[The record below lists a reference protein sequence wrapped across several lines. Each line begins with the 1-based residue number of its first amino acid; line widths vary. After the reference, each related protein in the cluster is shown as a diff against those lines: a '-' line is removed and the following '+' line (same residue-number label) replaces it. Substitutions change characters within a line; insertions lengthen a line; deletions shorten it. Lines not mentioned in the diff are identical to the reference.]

1 MNVIGNEHCWSNPV
15 RLVLVA
21 LCGLLFLGTAKA
33 ETATVLRVIDGDT
46 SLLEDGR
53 RVRYLGINAPEEGDP
68 HAREAKLANNSLV
81 GGREIRM
88 EFLRAR
94 EDSYGRILAY
104 VFVNDTLVNEALVR
118 QGHGHISFRV
128 GAKYG
133 ERFRQAQQK
142 ARAEGLGI
150 WEKAADRFI
159 EIVNVHADAE
169 GDDRRNLND
178 EYIVIENQSKNPI
191 DMTGWTIADASSGN
205 PYLFPNFTLPG
216 ETQLTLR
223 TGFGKNSEKEL
234 YWGSRRPIWNNKGDT
249 AFIRDAEGH
258 LISVYVYP

>member
-1 MNVIGNEHCWSNPV
+1 MNVIWNEHCWSNHF

-33 ETATVLRVIDGDT
+33 ETATVLQVIDGDT
-46 SLLEDGR
+46 CLLEDER
-53 RVRYLGINAPEEGDP
+53 RVRYLGINAPENGAP
-68 HAREAKLANNSLV
+68 HAWEATLANNILI

-104 VFVNDTLVNEALVR
+104 VFVDGTFVNEALVR
-118 QGHGHISFRV
+118 QGHAHIIFRV

-133 ERFRQAQQK
+133 ERLRQAQQK

-150 WEKAADRFI
+150 WEKSVDRFI

-169 GDDRRNLND
+169 GDDRQNLNG
-178 EYIVIENQSKNPI
+178 EFIVIENQSKNPI
-191 DMTGWTIADASSGN
+191 DMTGWTISDAYSGN

-216 ETQLTLR
+216 ETQLTIR
-223 TGFGKNSEKEL
+223 TGFGKNSEREL
-234 YWGSRRPIWNNKGDT
+234 FWGSRRPIWNNKGDT
-249 AFIRDAEGH
+249 AFVRDSEGH
-258 LISVYVYP
+258 LMSVYVYP

>member
-1 MNVIGNEHCWSNPV
+1 MNVIGSEHNWTNQF

-21 LCGLLFLGTAKA
+21 LWGLFFLGTANA
-33 ETATVLRVIDGDT
+33 ETATVLQVIDGDT
-46 SLLEDGR
+46 CLLEDGN

-94 EDSYGRILAY
+94 HDSYGRILAY

-118 QGHGHISFRV
+118 QGHAHIIFRV
-128 GAKYG
+128 GAKYS
-133 ERFRQAQQK
+133 ERLRQAQQK

-150 WEKAADRFI
+150 WEKSVDRFI

-191 DMTGWTIADASSGN
+191 DLTGWTITDASSRD

-234 YWGSRRPIWNNKGDT
+234 FWGSRRPIWNNKGDT
-249 AFIRDAEGH
+249 AFIRDAEGN

>member
-1 MNVIGNEHCWSNPV
+1 MNVIGNEHFWTNHC
-15 RLVLVA
+15 RLVLVV
-21 LCGLLFLGTAKA
+21 LCGLLLLGTAKA
-33 ETATVLRVIDGDT
+33 ETATVLQVVDGDT
-46 SLLEDGR
+46 CELENGDH
-53 RVRYLGINAPEEGDP
+53 VRYLGINAPEEGDP
-68 HAREAKLANNSLV
+68 HAWEATLANNILV

-94 EDSYGRILAY
+94 EDSYGRLLAY
-104 VFVNDTLVNEALVR
+104 VFVDDTFVNEALVR
-118 QGHGHISFRV
+118 QGHAHIIFRV
-128 GAKYG
+128 GAKYS
-133 ERFRQAQQK
+133 ERLRQAQQK

-150 WEKAADRFI
+150 WEKSVDRFI

-178 EYIVIENQSKNPI
+178 EYIVIENLSKNPI
-191 DMTGWTIADASSGN
+191 DMTGWTISDASSRN

-223 TGFGKNSEKEL
+223 TGFGKNSEQEL
-234 YWGSRRPIWNNKGDT
+234 FWGSRLPIWNNKGDT

-258 LISVYVYP
+258 LMSVYVYP